1 MLVPLGSAALVLAS
15 ALAAYV
21 MVKFYGVIFLGQ
33 PREPGLS
40 KARDAG
46 GWERAGLAW
55 LAAACV
61 LLGLVPLAVIT
72 LLDHVTV
79 PLVHYA
85 IGAKAREHGWLL
97 LAPVSAA
104 RASYGPLLF
113 LLGIAGVV
121 LVTFLAV
128 RKIYHGR
135 VRRAAPW
142 DCGYPALTPR
152 MQDTA
157 EGFGQPI
164 KQIFEPFF
172 RIRRH
177 VPSAFDAQP
186 YYSATT
192 EDRFW
197 YWLYVPVAKLNQRV
211 SGWIGVLQHGRI
223 YLYLLYSF
231 VTLIALLLI
240 PR

>member
-1 MLVPLGSAALVLAS
+1 
-15 ALAAYV
+15 
-21 MVKFYGVIFLGQ
+21 VI
-33 PREPGLS
+33 
-40 KARDAG
+40 A
-46 GWERAGLAW
+46 
-55 LAAACV
+55 
-61 LLGLVPLAVIT
+61 
-72 LLDHVTV
+72 LLDHVTL
-79 PLVHYA
+79 PLVDYA
-85 IGAKAREHGWLL
+85 IGREAGEHGWLL
-97 LAPVSAA
+97 LAPVSAE

-128 RKIYHGR
+128 RKVYHGR
-135 VRRAAPW
+135 IRRAPPW

-177 VPSAFDAQP
+177 MPGPFDAQP

-192 EDRFW
+192 EDKFW
-197 YWLYVPVAKLNQRV
+197 YWLYLPVARLNQRIAAWV
-211 SGWIGVLQHGRI
+211 SVLQHGRI

-231 VTLIALLLI
+231 ATLIALLLLA
-240 PR
+240 R